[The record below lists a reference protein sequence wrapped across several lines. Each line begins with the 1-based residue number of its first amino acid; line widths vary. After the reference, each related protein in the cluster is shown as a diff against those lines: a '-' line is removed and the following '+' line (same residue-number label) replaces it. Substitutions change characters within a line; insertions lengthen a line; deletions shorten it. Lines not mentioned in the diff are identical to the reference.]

1 MAIATHS
8 ESRGARSLGVQMK
21 QAGARALAQAPYIAR
36 RSAFNTTGRG
46 WFRYLERLPELYPDH
61 EYSLDPYLKMNC
73 IFVHIPKCAGVS
85 VTKILFG
92 NLGAGHEPVKHYLF
106 YLGAKRFDEMFKF
119 TIMREPAERIS
130 SAFHFLKKGGFN
142 DADKKWAEQWI
153 KPECSVDEFIQEVLV
168 QEEARSWIH
177 FRPQTYFLIDP
188 RTGAVGVDFISRL
201 ERLDEDFIK
210 IAKKLG
216 VSKELPKL
224 NASPNSTSNHR
235 GMSKASRQLVEDLY
249 EDDFHLFERAA

>member
-1 MAIATHS
+1 MAIAAHS
-8 ESRGARSLGVQMK
+8 DVHRARSLGVQMK
-21 QAGARALAQAPYIAR
+21 QAGARALARAPYIAR

-46 WFRYLERLPELYPDH
+46 WFRYLEKLPELYPDR
-61 EYSLDPYLKMNC
+61 EYSLDPYFKMNC

-106 YLGAKRFDEMFKF
+106 YLGAKRFDDMFKF

-142 DADKKWAEQWI
+142 AADKKWAEQWI
-153 KPECSVDEFIQEVLV
+153 KPECGMDEFIQEVLV
-168 QEEARSWIH
+168 KKEARSWIH

-188 RTGAVGVDFISRL
+188 RTGEPGVDFISRL
-201 ERLDEDFIK
+201 ERLDEDFVK
-210 IAKKLG
+210 IARKLG
-216 VSKELPKL
+216 VAKELPKL
-224 NASPNSTSNHR
+224 NVTPTSVLSNR
-235 GMSKASRQLVEDLY
+235 GMSKTSRQLIEQLY
-249 EDDFHLFERAA
+249 EDDFQLFERAA